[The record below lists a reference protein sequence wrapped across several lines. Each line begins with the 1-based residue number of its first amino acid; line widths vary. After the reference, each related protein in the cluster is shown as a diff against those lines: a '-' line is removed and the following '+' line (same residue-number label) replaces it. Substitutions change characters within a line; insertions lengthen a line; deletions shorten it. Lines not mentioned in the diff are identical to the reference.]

1 MLASLHQS
9 VTKNKK
15 QNIKEIEIF
24 FVVAKGRR
32 DSVIFSLF
40 ELPQKQTKNIDF
52 GQLCLILWI
61 GEIFTKLLLTKK
73 QKELIFLFQR
83 DCLDFSIKIECF
95 FLAFSEKIW

>member
-40 ELPQKQTKNIDF
+40 ELPQKKQQKNIHF
-52 GQLCLILWI
+52 CHFCPILWI
-61 GEIFTKLLLTKK
+61 DEILL
-73 QKELIFLFQR
+73 
-83 DCLDFSIKIECF
+83 CC
-95 FLAFSEKIW
+95 